1 MAIHD
6 LYSKRLKR
14 KRGET
19 PEIYTYDSIPQ
30 ELIVQLFHIF
40 DDGIGHVIYTGRSDI
55 LKVWKNIVSTL
66 NREYGSF
73 TLARF
78 SHGKYSTHYDEF
90 YHFMFSEHNVDR
102 LIDGIELALGA
113 MNTTAREA
121 HYGGRYDNDN
131 KIDEL
136 IEEANQRLKEHGVGY
151 RFAENLIV
159 RIDSE
164 FIHAEVTK
172 PALSL
177 LQGEWCS
184 GAEEEFYRAHEHY
197 RHGNFKE
204 TLNEC
209 LKSFESILKSV
220 CRKRGWEI
228 SDRATASSL
237 IQTCLDNGLIPSFWQ
252 SHFSSLKSLL
262 ESGIPTGRNKMSGH
276 GQGATP
282 TEVPRH
288 IVSYMLNMTAACLL
302 FICEAETE
310 LEQL

>member
-19 PEIYTYDSIPQ
+19 PEIYTYDSLSQ

-40 DDGIGHVIYTGRSDI
+40 DDGLGNGKHNRRDDI
-55 LKVWKNIVSTL
+55 RKVWMDIVSTL

-78 SHGKYSTHYDEF
+78 SHDRYSTHYDEF
-90 YHFMFSEHNVDR
+90 YHFMFSEQNVDR
-102 LIDGIELALGA
+102 LIDGVELALGA
-113 MNTTAREA
+113 MNTIAREA
-121 HYGGRYDNDN
+121 YYGGQYNNDE
-131 KIDEL
+131 KIDSL
-136 IEEANQRLKEHGVGY
+136 VDEANQRFKEHGFGY
-151 RFAENLIV
+151 RFSESLIV

-164 FIHAEVTK
+164 YIHAEVTK
-172 PALSL
+172 PVLSL
-177 LQGEWCS
+177 LQGEWCA

-209 LKSFESILKSV
+209 LKAFESILKSV
-220 CRKRGWEI
+220 CNKRGWVI

-237 IQTCLDNGLIPSFWQ
+237 IQACLDNGLIPGFWQ

-302 FICEAETE
+302 FICEAEE
-310 LEQL
+310 DLE